1 MLGAN
6 HVIIH
11 MPERNQ
17 ENGRDIMR
25 LGKHSCIFKEG
36 TEWSKLRALY
46 GPTISQIEERHRNQ
60 YEINLEIV
68 EELEKAGLAVVGKD
82 FTGKRIEIVEIRD
95 HPFFV
100 GVQFHPEY
108 MSRVLRPS
116 KIFLG
121 FFAAAA
127 KCLEKI
133 SIALQQGQRSIVEEY

>member
-1 MLGAN
+1 MAARF
-6 HVIIH
+6 
-11 MPERNQ
+11 P
-17 ENGRDIMR
+17 R
-25 LGKHSCIFKEG
+25 L
-36 TEWSKLRALY
+36 
-46 GPTISQIEERHRNQ
+46 
-60 YEINLEIV
+60 
-68 EELEKAGLAVVGKD
+68 KAGLAVVGKD
-82 FTGKRIEIVEIRD
+82 TTGKRIEIVEIRD

-127 KCLEKI
+127 AKCLEKI